1 MRNSRA
7 SLFLM
12 ELMISILFFAISGAV
27 CIQLFVKAHTI
38 NELTED
44 KSKATLIAQDICEYY
59 HYTDG
64 DKAEM
69 LSYYWDFEESDDS
82 ILLYFTEN
90 GSICSKVGAAYV
102 ATLSFGQESSYHIL
116 TLDIKNMENEQS
128 LYSTRIKKYVQAV
141 L

>member
-38 NELTED
+38 NELTEN

-59 HYTDG
+59 HHTGG

-69 LSYYWDFEESDDS
+69 LSYYWDYEESEDF
-82 ILLYFTEN
+82 ILLYFTES
-90 GSICSKVGAAYV
+90 GSICSKVGAKYV
-102 ATLSFGQESSYHIL
+102 ATLYFGQESSYHTL
-116 TLDIKNMENEQS
+116 TLDIKDVGDKQS
-128 LYSTRIKKYVQAV
+128 LYSTKIRKYAQSV

>member
-59 HYTDG
+59 HYTGG

-69 LSYYWDFEESDDS
+69 LSYYWDFEESEEA

-90 GSICSKVGAAYV
+90 GNVCSKVGAKYV
-102 ATLSFGQESSYHIL
+102 ATLYFGQELSYHTL
-116 TLDIKNMENEQS
+116 TMDIKNVGEKDS
-128 LYSTRIKKYVQAV
+128 LYSTRIQKYVQAV